1 MCRIFKTSQAADKKG
16 MDLPKCCHGDYGVPE
31 GCWDAGEVGSL
42 GAFLSVEHDGG
53 KYDDG
58 HGEGKQEEAQLGSTA
73 LQSITQDPQALRVTW
88 ELEDPE
94 DAEHPQRDER
104 AAHVLVLRHDQADVV
119 GHDGD
124 DVDDAHDRA
133 HELAAAGRSEK
144 PHEVLECEDEDA
156 GRVHAEKRQRVL
168 LATRQLFLAAFG
180 GSAGDGFHHVRYD
193 RDGDEETRD
202 VVENE
207 SHGARVG
214 VFKGAPQ
221 AFPRCAV
228 RRKWSIRPH
237 LCLRVLGQTFL
248 VLFLAIPVLFHAA
261 VADNVR
267 HDAIKR
273 QLLVEGLNALL
284 PWVVKLAGS
293 VEVQNVA
300 KHLRVP
306 VEEILLSVLV
316 VEKLLFRAAQQSVG
330 IAVQCV
336 LPCLEA
342 EPAHVYEQDLVVVTL
357 FVHGRFGHGFLGQ
370 RKPADGR
377 CPGKR

>member
-1 MCRIFKTSQAADKKG
+1 

-31 GCWDAGEVGSL
+31 GGWDAGEFGSL
-42 GAFLSVEHDGG
+42 GAFLGVEHDGG

-58 HGEGKQEEAQLGSTA
+58 HGEGKQEEAQLGSAA
-73 LQSITQDPQALRVTW
+73 LQGITQDPQALRVTR
-88 ELEDPE
+88 ELEDSE
-94 DAEHPQRDER
+94 DAEHPQRDECPT
-104 AAHVLVLRHDQADVV
+104 HVLILRHDQADVV

-133 HELAAAGRSEK
+133 HKRAAAGRGEK
-144 PHEVLECEDEDA
+144 PHEVLKSEDEDA
-156 GRVHAEKRQRVL
+156 GRVHAEKCQREL
-168 LATRQLFLAAFG
+168 LAARQFFLAAFE
-180 GSAGDGFHHVRYD
+180 GSAGDGFHHVCYD
-193 RDGDEETRD
+193 WDGDEETRD

-207 SHGARVG
+207 SHGARVW

-228 RRKWSIRPH
+228 RWKWSIRPH
-237 LCLRVLGQTFL
+237 LGLRVLGQTFL
-248 VLFLAIPVLFHAA
+248 ILFLAIPVLFHAA

-267 HDAIKR
+267 HNAVKC
-273 QLLVEGLNALL
+273 QLLIEGLNALL
-284 PWVVKLAGS
+284 PWIVKLAGS

-300 KHLRVP
+300 KHLWVP

-316 VEKLLFRAAQQSVG
+316 EEKLLFRAAQQSVG

-342 EPAHVYEQDLVVVTL
+342 QPAHV
-357 FVHGRFGHGFLGQ
+357 
-370 RKPADGR
+370 
-377 CPGKR
+377 